1 MKQHQ
6 KLDKPILTPTT
17 KDEDDLP
24 ITPAEILEQKLLTP
38 DEWDYIS
45 STALRLFEYG
55 SKISD
60 NMGLCLV
67 DTKYEFGW

>member
-1 MKQHQ
+1 MNKENAECMILIFQDGMKQHQ

-38 DEWDYIS
+38 RVGLYFIYS
-45 STALRLFEYG
+45 SQT
-55 SKISD
+55 I
-60 NMGLCLV
+60 
-67 DTKYEFGW
+67 